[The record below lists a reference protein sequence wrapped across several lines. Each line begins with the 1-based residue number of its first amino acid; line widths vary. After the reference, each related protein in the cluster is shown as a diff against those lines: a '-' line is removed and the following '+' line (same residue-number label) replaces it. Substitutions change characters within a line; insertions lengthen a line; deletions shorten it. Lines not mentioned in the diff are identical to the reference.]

1 MTKAEAKKLT
11 FLISQIDEG
20 NHCLMGNAC
29 VDASKFFYPWRFE
42 VIKSNK
48 YEWTYQVKV
57 STIINGSLWETTS
70 EEIEKEIDNNGEAQN
85 DPIPD

>member
-20 NHCLMGNAC
+20 NHCLMKSFC

-70 EEIEKEIDNNGEAQN
+70 EEIEKEINNNGEAQN